1 MQSIHN
7 VKKIILSLVKRE
19 RAYLPSHASPHLKE
33 LYAVMGMMNFV
44 FSALMLFEPIYLYTI
59 GFALWQIMLFYAGV
73 YGLYFFLM
81 PIGGIVAKRKGF
93 EHSIMYS
100 SVFLIL
106 YLVFL
111 LAIPLYP
118 SFVVLAAFALAIQK
132 TFFWP
137 GYHADFA
144 YFSQSDERG
153 RQVSVVAIV
162 ESIASVLGPLAGA
175 FIASQ
180 FGFGALFTLICVVI
194 LFSNAPF
201 FLMKEQFVPSPF
213 DYREPYRYLREKQN
227 RPYFW
232 GYVGFGEELIV
243 VTVWP
248 IFFFITFGTILSTGI
263 AIALSTFITII
274 IAIYIGKSSDFADRK
289 LIVRIGA
296 LFITLSW
303 FLRLLARGA
312 PSVVALDF
320 FSRVSKNI
328 FAIPMVASL
337 YEYAS
342 HTSLIKNMIFFE
354 MSLTVGKFFTALVL
368 AAVFYWFGAVWQIA
382 FILGG
387 LLSLFFFLLGKRWHN
402 GHSQQQM

>member
-1 MQSIHN
+1 MMSIN
-7 VKKIILSLVKRE
+7 GAKKFFVSMWSHE
-19 RAYLPSHASPHLKE
+19 RRYLPSHLSPHLKE
-33 LYAVMGMMNFV
+33 LYVVMGMMNFV
-44 FSALMLFEPIYLYTI
+44 FSSLMLFEPIYLYTI

-81 PIGGIVAKRKGF
+81 PLGGIAAKRKGF

-100 SVFLIL
+100 SIFLIL

-111 LAIPLYP
+111 LVIPIYP
-118 SFVVLAAFALAIQK
+118 AFVCIAALALAVQK

-144 YFSQSDERG
+144 YFSQSEERG
-153 RQVSVVAIV
+153 RQVSVVAVV
-162 ESIASVLGPLAGA
+162 ESFASVLGPLVGA
-175 FIASQ
+175 FVIAQ
-180 FGFGALFTLICVVI
+180 FGFGALFTLICFVI
-194 LFSNAPF
+194 LLSNIPF
-201 FLMKEQFVPSPF
+201 FLIKEQFTPTPF

-232 GYVGFGEELIV
+232 GYAGFGEELIV
-243 VTVWP
+243 MTVWP

-263 AIALSTFITII
+263 AIAISTFITII

-289 LIVRIGA
+289 LIIRIGA

-312 PSVVALDF
+312 PSVMALDF
-320 FSRVSKNI
+320 FSRISKNV
-328 FAIPMVASL
+328 FTIPMIAGL

-342 HTSLIKNMIFFE
+342 HTSFVKNMIFFE
-354 MSLTVGKFFTALVL
+354 MSLTVGKFFTALIL
-368 AAVFYWFGAVWQIA
+368 AALFFTFGSAWHAA
-382 FILGG
+382 FIVGG
-387 LLSLFFFLLGKRWHN
+387 LLSLLFFLLGKKWHN
-402 GHSQQQM
+402 GHQFSH

>member
-1 MQSIHN
+1 MSDA
-7 VKKIILSLVKRE
+7 KKMLLSAWSRE
-19 RAYLPSHASPHLKE
+19 RTYLPSHLSPHLKE

-44 FSALMLFEPIYLYTI
+44 FSSLMLFEPIYLYTI

-81 PIGGIVAKRKGF
+81 PLGGIVAKRKGF

-118 SFVVLAAFALAIQK
+118 TFVVIAILALAIQK

-144 YFSQSDERG
+144 YFSQSKERG
-153 RQVSVVAIV
+153 RQISMVAIV
-162 ESIASVLGPLAGA
+162 ESCASVLGPLVGA
-175 FIASQ
+175 FVISQ
-180 FGFGALFTLICVVI
+180 FGFGALFTLICIVI
-194 LFSNAPF
+194 LLSNIPF
-201 FLMKEQFVPSPF
+201 FLLKEQFTPSPF
-213 DYREPYRYLREKQN
+213 TYREPYRYLCEKQN

-232 GYVGFGEELIV
+232 GYCGFGEELIV

-274 IAIYIGKSSDFADRK
+274 IAVYIGKSSDFADRK
-289 LIVRIGA
+289 LIIRIGA

-303 FLRLLARGA
+303 FLRLLARGV
-312 PSVVALDF
+312 PSVMALDF
-320 FSRVSKNI
+320 FSRISKNI
-328 FAIPMVASL
+328 FAIPMIAEL

-342 HTSLIKNMIFFE
+342 HTSFVKNMIFFE
-354 MSLTVGKFFTALVL
+354 MSLTVGKFVTALIL
-368 AAVFYWFGAVWQIA
+368 AALFFVFGSAWQLA
-382 FILGG
+382 FIFGG
-387 LLSLFFFLLGKRWHN
+387 LLSLLFFLLGKKWHKN
-402 GHSQQQM
+402 HQFSH